1 MNSNQNHLSATQV
14 ALPLVARILLSTIFL
29 VSALGKIAAPAGTI
43 GFIDSVGLPFPVLS
57 YLAAIAIEL
66 GGGLLLLAGFQ
77 TRFVAAGLAAF
88 SVVSAL
94 IFHHALGDQNQLFH
108 FMKNLAMAGG
118 LLQMAAFGAGAFSV
132 DNRKKFVLRP
142 STTRFAKR

>member
-1 MNSNQNHLSATQV
+1 MNSNPNKLSAAHV

-43 GFIDSVGLPFPVLS
+43 GFIESVGLPFPAVS
-57 YLAAIAIEL
+57 YLASIAIEL
-66 GGGLLLLAGFQ
+66 GGGLMLLVGYQ
-77 TRFVAAGLAAF
+77 TRWVAAGLAVF
-88 SVVSAL
+88 SVVSAV

-118 LLQMAAFGAGAFSV
+118 LVQVVAFGAGAYSF
-132 DNRKKFVLRP
+132 DNRKTPVLRP
-142 STTRFAKR
+142 STARFAKR